1 MNTPEKEIK
10 TIFAWTELD
19 EENRACLAF
28 ALKKDGDDAEMESAI
43 NGCGTMLFE
52 GLKAL
57 AMDNPVLLDIL
68 KAVVNT
74 IADDQTVMYET

>member
-28 ALKKDGDDAEMESAI
+28 ALKKRRRRCRNGKCNKRLWNDAIRGFKSPCDG
-43 NGCGTMLFE
+43 
-52 GLKAL
+52 
-57 AMDNPVLLDIL
+57 
-68 KAVVNT
+68 
-74 IADDQTVMYET
+74 